1 MARVRSIKRFATFTG
16 QLNMTPMIDIVF
28 QLLVFF
34 MVASHLAGA
43 DRDPMALPQ
52 PGHSQAKEKE
62 FPDRLVINLFSDA
75 DGKIQKIKANADL
88 VKDLPSLVDLLL
100 RVGPSLEAGHGSIV
114 LRADR
119 HMQFSQV
126 EKVLQAIADAGV
138 SSVNIAAEQDS
149 SGGGSKS

>member
-1 MARVRSIKRFATFTG
+1 MSNVRSIKRFATFTG

-43 DRDPMALPQ
+43 DRDPMVLPK
-52 PGHSQAKEKE
+52 PPHSQAKERE
-62 FPDRLVINLFSDA
+62 FPDRLVINLFSDSV
-75 DGKIQKIKANADL
+75 GKIQKIKVNADL
-88 VKDLPSLVDLLL
+88 VNDIPALVDLLL
-100 RVGPSLEAGHGSIV
+100 RIGPSLEASHGSVI

-126 EKVLQAIADAGV
+126 EKVLQAIADAGIITL
-138 SSVNIAAEQDS
+138 NIAAEQDS
-149 SGGGSKS
+149 PGDGTAS